1 MKILISI
8 DDTDSLE
15 VSSTGE
21 LAGMIAAWI
30 EDRGWGKC
38 SPITRHQLL
47 LHPDIPYTSHNSS
60 MCFEADLDEKYLA
73 SLIAQA
79 EAILTNEAA
88 AGSDPGLCV
97 AVVED
102 LADPGLLIDF
112 GYRAKRQVLAK
123 EDAYAVAQKAKV
135 HLSEHGGTGQGVI
148 GALAG
153 VGLRLTGN
161 DGRFQGKMR
170 LATGEDGTASVGEIL
185 SQQQVDLVRSLAD
198 GRVLADKERIFIGN
212 EWAKLVLL
220 DNKATLLV
228 KGVEGG
234 NAGRQHCWQV
244 CTKEDLKDY

>member
-1 MKILISI
+1 MRILISI

-30 EDRGWGKC
+30 EDRGWGKR

-60 MCFEADLDEKYLA
+60 MCFEADLDEKHLA

-112 GYRAKRQVLAK
+112 GHRAKKQVLAK

-153 VGLRLTGN
+153 AGLRLTGN
-161 DGRFQGKMR
+161 DGRFQGKTR
-170 LATGEDGTASVGEIL
+170 LTTGEDGTASVGEIL
-185 SQQQVDLVRSLAD
+185 SQQQVDLVRSFAD

-228 KGVEGG
+228 KGAEGR
-234 NAGRQHCWQV
+234 NAGLQHCWRV